1 MQARLAKNRIYSSGI
16 PDYLPACD
24 GWDLMVPV
32 ICQTMIHTGTDTHRK
47 RPMRSALMT
56 KFRHLIWM
64 VIAAVGLML
73 SVSQSFAQQP
83 DVGDQPGLLPDGSVQ
98 LDPEYRKKMVLY
110 RSTEAPGTI
119 IISTAERHLYLIQGN
134 GRALRYGIGVGRDGF
149 QWQGLLSI
157 TRKAEWPDW
166 TPPPEM
172 IARQPYLPR
181 FMAGGPGNPLGARAM
196 YLGNTV
202 YRIHGTNQP
211 STIGKFVSSGCIGML
226 NEDVSDLFD
235 RVKVGTR
242 VVVLPGGPPPGTAT
256 ASAQPVPGP
265 AAAPPAHASVVPGTQ
280 PTVVPPLPAPV
291 EVR

>member
-1 MQARLAKNRIYSSGI
+1 MIALRRLA
-16 PDYLPACD
+16 
-24 GWDLMVPV
+24 V
-32 ICQTMIHTGTDTHRK
+32 IQFM
-47 RPMRSALMT
+47 
-56 KFRHLIWM
+56 
-64 VIAAVGLML
+64 IAAGLMF
-73 SVSQSFAQQP
+73 SSQSFAQQP
-83 DVGDQPGLLPDGSVQ
+83 DVGDQPGLVPSDSVQ
-98 LDPEYRKKMVLY
+98 LEPQFQRQVVFYRT
-110 RSTEAPGTI
+110 TEAPGTI
-119 IISTAERHLYLIQGN
+119 IIQTSERHLYVVQAN

-149 QWQGLLSI
+149 QWQGLLKIS
-157 TRKAEWPDW
+157 RKAEWPDW

-172 IARQPYLPR
+172 IERQPYLPR

-242 VVVLPGGPPPGTAT
+242 VVVLPGGPPPGMAT

-265 AAAPPAHASVVPGTQ
+265 AAPGAVAPPPAQMSNGPVPGTQ

-291 EVR
+291 TVR